1 VRGVQAAGGDLCAL
15 VLAGSAVRRAG

>member
-1 VRGVQAAGGDLCAL
+1 VRAVQAAGGDLCAL